1 MTRLVVASGSKHK
14 VAELAQMLAEAQPE
28 LAVVGLA
35 AFPEAPSIAETAETF
50 DGNATLKARGI
61 ADWLRSRGEPAA
73 TWVLADD
80 SGLCVD
86 ALDGGPGV
94 RSARFAGDDATDDAN
109 NARLVQRFAE
119 LGVSSSPGHY
129 VCVLA
134 LTTVG
139 DAAVH
144 LYRGRWDVDVRSQRR
159 GTGGFGYDPHAWLS
173 DDQTVAE
180 LPRPDKSKVSHRG
193 RALRALIAGW
203 PQ

>member
-14 VAELAQMLAEAQPE
+14 VAELAEMLADAQPG

-35 AFPEAPSIAETAETF
+35 ALDGAPSIPETADTF

-61 ADWLRSRGEPAA
+61 ADWLAAQGEPGQ

-86 ALDGGPGV
+86 VLDGGPGV
-94 RSARFAGDDATDDAN
+94 RSARFAGDDATDEAN

-119 LGVSSSPGHY
+119 LGVTSSPGHY

-134 LTTVG
+134 LTRVG
-139 DAAVH
+139 DAEVH
-144 LYRGRWDVDVRSQRR
+144 LFRGCWDVDVRAQAR
-159 GTGGFGYDPHAWLS
+159 GTGGFGYDPHAWLGP
-173 DDQTVAE
+173 DQTVAE
-180 LPRPDKSKVSHRG
+180 LPRTDKSKVSHRG

-203 PQ
+203 PK